1 MQSMCGLEELQLN
14 FIDSGYWKFVWL
26 FFDDPENVRP

>member
-1 MQSMCGLEELQLN
+1 MCGLEELQLD

-26 FFDDPENVRP
+26 FDELENVSP